1 MNRETVFAIISSEE
15 GVVVSRW
22 DIFFKNLQQDLKLFL
37 AVLLLLDIFR
47 IAFIMLMNQYI
58 GEQTTASDFW
68 LALYYGTRI
77 SLKTAGVVMLLSFLF
92 CSLPSVLGRTE
103 KFAKVRLILG
113 GIYMII
119 LSILF
124 QASFPFYKEFHVGFN
139 QFIFN
144 TFKDDVGALWSTMI
158 DQYQLGWRVMAAIA
172 ITGGFVWCLKRILA
186 TTTYALPIVDS
197 SSKKYGQRIFVCLV
211 LAGFAVFVRF
221 GGSLT
226 YAHSLHWENCA
237 MTKDDFLNEAILDD
251 VQAMYRGYSIH
262 ERINQGVLAGVH
274 KEKIAVYAQQAAN
287 NNDRVKEIDALLER
301 KAAGAQIPK
310 PKHIFI
316 IIGESYAQWPTLDQ
330 YSHLHLADGLRNIM
344 KQPDATSIKAFLPNG
359 AFTPMAVTGV
369 VTGLS
374 DVNAY
379 PNYQAESYKAPY
391 ATALA
396 PQLKKLGYKTDFWY
410 AGFNSWEKIKDFTLA
425 QGFDEFHGCSDF
437 AYSTGNVWGSDD
449 KYLFQ
454 ALSQTMGDTPTVHVI
469 LTVSNHAPY
478 SVDLAREG
486 FDEAALVKELPEEA
500 KNNKDLIKRLGHY
513 WYTDKVIGDFIQ
525 KTHEKYPD
533 SLFIVTG
540 DHADRTNIDANP
552 SLFERY
558 TIPLVIYGQGITKNT
573 LAQDVAGGQV
583 NIGATLFELIAPKDF
598 IYYSVGESLTKNSKV
613 GFNDNLWITDKAI
626 GKIETD
632 EIRLLPGQENTNLLF
647 EQEEAMDRLN
657 IMRTISWWRT
667 VKGNQ
672 FMQ

>member
-1 MNRETVFAIISSEE
+1 
-15 GVVVSRW
+15 VSRW
-22 DIFFKNLQQDLKLFL
+22 NIFFKNLQQDLKLFFTVL
-37 AVLLLLDIFR
+37 VLLDLFR
-47 IAFIMLMNQYI
+47 IAFITIMNQYI
-58 GEQTTASDFW
+58 GEQTTANDFW

-77 SLKTAGVVMLLSFLF
+77 SLKTAGVAMLLSFLF
-92 CSLPSVLGRTE
+92 CTLPSVLGRTE

-124 QASFPFYKEFHVGFN
+124 QASFPFYEEFHVGFN
-139 QFIFN
+139 QFVFN
-144 TFKDDVGALWSTMI
+144 TFKDDVGALLSTMI
-158 DQYQLGWRVMAAIA
+158 DQYQLGWRVVAALA
-172 ITGGFVWCLKRILA
+172 ITAGFIWCLRRILN
-186 TTTYALPIVDS
+186 TTTYILPMMHS
-197 SSKKYGQRIFVCLV
+197 NSKTYGIRIFVCLL
-211 LAGFAVFVRF
+211 LATFAVFVRF
-221 GGSLT
+221 GGSLI
-226 YAHSLHWENCA
+226 YAHSLHWENCS

-262 ERINQGVLAGVH
+262 ERINNGVLAGVH
-274 KEKIAVYAQQAAN
+274 KDKIATYAHQAVN
-287 NNDRVKEIDALLER
+287 HNDNTHEIDALLMR
-301 KAAGAQIPK
+301 KADGANIPK

-316 IIGESYAQWPTLDQ
+316 IIGESYAQWPTLDK

-344 KQPDATSIKAFLPNG
+344 KEQDSASIKSFLPNG
-359 AFTPMAVTGV
+359 AFTPMAVTAV
-369 VTGLS
+369 ATGLS
-374 DVNAY
+374 DVNVY

-396 PQLKKLGYKTDFWY
+396 PQLKKLGYKTEFWY

-425 QGFDEFHGCSDF
+425 QGFDQFHGASDF
-437 AYSTGNVWGSDD
+437 EYSTGNVWGSDD

-454 ALSQTMGDTPTVHVI
+454 ALSQTMDDTPTVNVI

-478 SVDLAREG
+478 SVDLAKEG

-500 KNNKDLIKRLGHY
+500 KHNQDLIKRLGHY
-513 WYTDKVIGDFIQ
+513 WYMDKVIGDFI
-525 KTHEKYPD
+525 KTTREKYPD

-558 TIPLVIYGQGITKNT
+558 TIPFVIYGQGITKST
-573 LAQDVAGGQV
+573 LAQDIAGNQV
-583 NIGATLFELIAPKDF
+583 NIGATLIELIAPKDF
-598 IYYSVGESLTKNSKV
+598 TYYSLGESLTKNSKV
-613 GFNDNLWITDKAI
+613 GFNHNLWITDKAI

-632 EIRLLPGQENTNLLF
+632 ETNMLPEQEKTDLSF
-647 EQEEAMDRLN
+647 EREEAMDRLN

-667 VKGNQ
+667 INGNR
-672 FMQ
+672 FE